1 VETINVLEPGPN
13 FRSKED
19 KVMES
24 AVRTLSVPKW
34 KLWTG
39 RVISAI
45 VILFLLF
52 DSVAKLMK
60 IAPVKQACL
69 ELGYPESLVVPIGA
83 LLFICTVVYLI
94 PRTSIFGAVLLTGYL
109 GGAVASQVRVGN
121 PLLSQALFPI
131 YFGALIWVGLYLR
144 DARLRVFNPFES

>member
-1 VETINVLEPGPN
+1 MLSPGPN

-39 RVISAI
+39 RVISVI

-52 DSVAKLMK
+52 DSVVKLMK
-60 IAPVKQACL
+60 LAPVKQACL
-69 ELGYPESLVVPIGA
+69 ELGYPESLIVPIGA
-83 LLFICTVVYLI
+83 LLLICTVVYLI

-121 PLLSQALFPI
+121 PLFSQALFPI

>member
-1 VETINVLEPGPN
+1 MLNPGPK

-45 VILFLLF
+45 AILFLLF

-60 IAPVKQACL
+60 IAPVKQACQ
-69 ELGYPESLVVPIGA
+69 ELGYPESLIVPIGA
-83 LLFICTVVYLI
+83 LLFICTVIYLI

-121 PLLSQALFPI
+121 PLFSQALFPV

-144 DARLRVFNPFES
+144 DVRLRVFNPLEG

>member
-1 VETINVLEPGPN
+1 MLNPRPN

-34 KLWTG
+34 KLWAG
-39 RVISAI
+39 RVFSAI
-45 VILFLLF
+45 AILFLLF

-69 ELGYPESLVVPIGA
+69 ELGYPESLIVPIGA
-83 LLFICTVVYLI
+83 LLLICTVVYLI

-121 PLLSQALFPI
+121 PLFSQTLFPI
-131 YFGALIWVGLYLR
+131 YVGALIWVGLYLR
-144 DARLRVFNPFES
+144 DARLRVFSPLEG

>member
-1 VETINVLEPGPN
+1 
-13 FRSKED
+13 
-19 KVMES
+19 MES

-45 VILFLLF
+45 AILFLTF

-60 IAPVKQACL
+60 IAPVKLACQ
-69 ELGYPESLVVPIGA
+69 ELGYPESLIVPIGA

-94 PRTSIFGAVLLTGYL
+94 PRTSVLGAVLLTGYL

-121 PLLSQALFPI
+121 PLFSQALFPI

-144 DARLRVFNPFES
+144 DARLRVFNPLEG